1 MKKTLRVLVLAVAML
16 MLATLIVGCKPA
28 TQATT
33 YTVTFDADGGAP
45 VPAAQKVRSGE
56 KATKPTEPTK
66 TDFTFAGWYLGDKEY
81 TFQEAVTSDIT
92 LKAKWTP
99 VSTKPETAT
108 TEEVTYT
115 TTIRGGDVT
124 IKVALEY
131 EKQSHKIVDV
141 LLADD
146 NVYCTSNWTDKWQA
160 GAETAVAS
168 YIGMTLEEVVAL
180 EAATGNGV
188 VTGATLSSNALL
200 EAVKMAAN
208 TVVKTEVESDVN
220 VTLPELQEGY
230 AYLVIYEPDDKPCT
244 VYAVELAK
252 LENQTVITMLEYLN
266 TNESMHL
273 VAGTGQYGAYV
284 NEIGNIKSDDATSTY
299 LYFYTSVAKDAD
311 TSAYAQSIMVGGIQL
326 TSSGVGTG
334 EMSLESQ
341 CVIYVGL
348 IKY

>member
-1 MKKTLRVLVLAVAML
+1 MKKTSKILALILAVALFAM
-16 MLATLIVGCKPA
+16 ATLLVACNPA
-28 TQATT
+28 
-33 YTVTFDADGGAP
+33 
-45 VPAAQKVRSGE
+45 
-56 KATKPTEPTK
+56 EP
-66 TDFTFAGWYLGDKEY
+66 
-81 TFQEAVTSDIT
+81 EA
-92 LKAKWTP
+92 
-99 VSTKPETAT
+99 ET
-108 TEEVTYT
+108 TEQVTYS

-124 IKVALEY
+124 IKVALKY
-131 EKQSHKIVDV
+131 ETESHKITEVI
-141 LLADD
+141 LADD

-168 YIGMTLEEVVAL
+168 YVGMTLEEVVAL

-188 VTGATLSSNALL
+188 VMGATLSSNALL

>member
-1 MKKTLRVLVLAVAML
+1 
-16 MLATLIVGCKPA
+16 
-28 TQATT
+28 
-33 YTVTFDADGGAP
+33 
-45 VPAAQKVRSGE
+45 
-56 KATKPTEPTK
+56 
-66 TDFTFAGWYLGDKEY
+66 
-81 TFQEAVTSDIT
+81 
-92 LKAKWTP
+92 
-99 VSTKPETAT
+99 
-108 TEEVTYT
+108 
-115 TTIRGGDVT
+115 
-124 IKVALEY
+124 
-131 EKQSHKIVDV
+131 
-141 LLADD
+141 
-146 NVYCTSNWTDKWQA
+146 
-160 GAETAVAS
+160 
-168 YIGMTLEEVVAL
+168 
-180 EAATGNGV
+180 
-188 VTGATLSSNALL
+188 
-200 EAVKMAAN
+200 MAAN

-244 VYAVELAK
+244 VYAVELVK